1 MANNNNY
8 QEVAK
13 MLNVADTYRDIA
25 YKLNADADKRFLMP
39 SQVNAALSLEIY
51 LKAIYR
57 YETTGRTI
65 RTHSLNAI
73 FKQLKQKTKHTLT
86 SSFFISE
93 TDEFN
98 ISKLENEMKKHDSSH
113 VIRRD
118 WNSLLKEWGKVFTDA
133 RYWYELDKKK
143 LDMVLFPNI
152 VEHLNSYINNEIRPN
167 L

>member
-1 MANNNNY
+1 M
-8 QEVAK
+8 
-13 MLNVADTYRDIA
+13 
-25 YKLNADADKRFLMP
+25 
-39 SQVNAALSLEIY
+39 
-51 LKAIYR
+51 
-57 YETTGRTI
+57 
-65 RTHSLNAI
+65 NAI

-143 LDMVLFPNI
+143 L
-152 VEHLNSYINNEIRPN
+152 EIK
-167 L
+167 LKT